1 MQSKSKYAQKHDE
14 FASFLNSATTKEGNL
29 IDWSWWCTFT
39 TGYEL
44 SMNSARH
51 SMNRLYETMHKES
64 PTVMM
69 WCAEPFD
76 VKEGFHTHAM
86 VSTNLSFDRL
96 GSMWQVSSAGVKYG
110 KHNRLKLVKYDS
122 EKGAGWYI
130 SKYISKKLSDWD
142 MYHQLDNAI
151 LIESERDMYH
161 QIDRIPHKRIE
172 VNNIERHIN
181 EAEFSAPIYQIN
193 GY

>member
-1 MQSKSKYAQKHDE
+1 MQSKSKYTQKHDE

-29 IDWSWWCTFT
+29 INWSWWCTFT

-44 SMNSARH
+44 TMNSARR

-96 GSMWQVSSAGVKYG
+96 CKMWQVSSAGVKYG

-122 EKGAGWYI
+122 DKGAGHYI

-142 MYHQLDNAI
+142 IYHQLDAGNT
-151 LIESERDMYH
+151 LEKVRQKPY
-161 QIDRIPHKRIE
+161 KRIE